1 MTTMVVRL
9 LLAAVAVYAGLVVLL
24 FLGQRWLMYRPD
36 TARTAPT
43 AAHLP
48 QAEEVTLAT
57 VDGERLVAWH
67 LAPRE
72 NRPVILYL
80 QGNGGA
86 LRHRGPRF
94 AALTKDGVGL
104 LAVAYRGFGGS
115 TGSPSE
121 AGLLMDADAAY
132 AFCAERYGPGRIVA
146 YGESLGTGVAVALAA
161 TRPVARLILQ
171 APYTSTA
178 DVARRAYP
186 FVPIGL
192 LMKDQF
198 RSDLRAPSITAPT
211 LILHGTADG
220 TIPIGF
226 GERLYAEIRAPKRF
240 VRLEGADHEDL
251 DDFGALD
258 AVKAFLATEP
268 EALE

>member
-1 MTTMVVRL
+1 MTTMLVRV
-9 LLAAVAVYAGLVVLL
+9 LLAAIAVYAGLVVLL
-24 FLGQRWLMYRPD
+24 YLGQRWLMYLPD
-36 TARTAPT
+36 TTRTAPA

-57 VDGERLVAWH
+57 VDGERLIAWH
-67 LAPRE
+67 VAPRDG
-72 NRPVILYL
+72 RPVILYF

-86 LRHRGPRF
+86 LRHRGHRF
-94 AALTKDGVGL
+94 AALTKDGFGL

-121 AGLLMDADAAY
+121 AGLLMDADAAH

-146 YGESLGTGVAVALAA
+146 FGESLGTGVAVALAA
-161 TRPVARLILQ
+161 TREVGRLILQ

-198 RSDLRAPSITAPT
+198 RSDLRASAVTAPT
-211 LILHGTADG
+211 LILHGTADT
-220 TIPIGF
+220 TIPIAL
-226 GERLYAEIRAPKRF
+226 GERLYAAIRAPKRF
-240 VRLEGADHEDL
+240 VRLAGADHEDL
-251 DDFGALD
+251 DDFRALD
-258 AVKAFLATEP
+258 VVRDFLAAGP
-268 EALE
+268 ETME

>member
-1 MTTMVVRL
+1 MLVRL
-9 LLAAVAVYAGLVVLL
+9 LLAAIALYAGVVVLL
-24 FLGQRWLMYRPD
+24 YLGQRWLMYLPD

-48 QAEEVTLAT
+48 QAEEVTLT
-57 VDGERLVAWH
+57 TEDGEQLVAWH
-67 LAPRE
+67 VAPRDG
-72 NRPVILYL
+72 RPVILYF

-94 AALTKDGVGL
+94 AELTQDGFGL

-121 AGLLMDADAAY
+121 TGLLMDAGAAY
-132 AFCAERYGPGRIVA
+132 AFCAERYGAGRIVA
-146 YGESLGTGVAVALAA
+146 FGESLGTGVAVALAA
-161 TRPVARLILQ
+161 SREVARLILQ

-198 RSDLRAPSITAPT
+198 RSDLRARSVAAPT

-240 VRLEGADHEDL
+240 VRLDGADHEDL
-251 DDFGALD
+251 DDFGALA
-258 AVKAFLATEP
+258 AVREFLAAAP